1 MVKVHSL
8 RDHTTVARAAARYAH
23 ECLFVAVSPENRVL
37 VVGTARGLLDVRAR
51 EEKKHKDRKKTLHP
65 PGGTFRHFNRGQGFA
80 PGSSIKNL
88 VVVGSGKTEHK
99 RLAPHDEAL
108 RKFRYGDALDEALR
122 TRDPTIVVSVLD
134 ELERRGGRR
143 NALQRRDEK
152 RLEPVLAFV
161 AAHVAHLPPLE
172 LERRLRHGILS
183 LFLEVPAPCSL
194 TVSQNRLPSA
204 VSQRLRGQKKRNRV
218 ED

>member
-1 MVKVHSL
+1 M
-8 RDHTTVARAAARYAH
+8 
-23 ECLFVAVSPENRVL
+23 
-37 VVGTARGLLDVRAR
+37 VGTARGLLDVRAR
-51 EEKKHKDRKKTLHP
+51 RKKHKDRKKTLHP

-152 RLEPVLAFV
+152 IGARAGVRRGARRAPALRRVADGRRGAAGGPVWRRARRASRPLDELFAKISQNVASEASSQKALLGLSGAVGVLLAENDARSLRLERA
-161 AAHVAHLPPLE
+161 
-172 LERRLRHGILS
+172 RRRS
-183 LFLEVPAPCSL
+183 RRWTMS
-194 TVSQNRLPSA
+194 
-204 VSQRLRGQKKRNRV
+204 
-218 ED
+218 